1 MPAINNITAGL
12 TARTLSSDVL
22 NSPKSQ
28 LDLNTNTFKPSS
40 SPLPSPKE
48 KKSHLT
54 FSPNIIKVPVVQE
67 SKKQS
72 LLCQA
77 QRTNVEAIKKDLSSE
92 IMKDE
97 KIFTQFKPTITS
109 VSSTSTPTNTIK
121 LAPGIGGLTFANS
134 LAFAKLK
141 NNSNTKIVTSNG
153 NVITTAQ
160 QLKHQQHIRSSS
172 PAQNINNNITII
184 NNNNNDSNQF
194 QRKLMDDSPKV
205 TSDGFKFVVQNG
217 KGTLIAT
224 TTNGLTSSVNTS
236 TLSSMQ
242 QHAIAN
248 GTALKPQPLK
258 MKIVGPEFP
267 KPAYSYSCL
276 IAMALKNSRA
286 GSLPVSEI
294 YSFMCEHFPYFKTA
308 PNGWKNSVR
317 HNLSLNKCFEKIEKP
332 ATNGGQRKGCLWAM
346 NPSKIAKMDE
356 EVQKWSRKDPMA
368 IRKAMVIPENLPA
381 LERGEMKHGSLND
394 SDVEPDDTEDSEPEN
409 ELEDSIVNGIV
420 PDVDSCDEENSQIEN
435 EYDLDVSKAA
445 DTFIWF
451 LTWTNQNDQNQT
463 IVVFNLITCFRSH
476 FFHLRLGLRY
486 VRWGWHWRLE
496 INSICVE
503 RREWANWILRKWCA
517 AGGQKG
523 SSWHQLLHCTG
534 TNIQHFQQWHRSN
547 HPESIIRWPRAT
559 SSTIATAAESTKSH
573 AGQSNRVNIL
583 SFLLLLGGEKDIC
596 IKRICKN
603 KNKYNTHT
611 KKINKMI
618 LLKLRFVVI
627 LVSQRKPASGA
638 IAARAAR
645 PFFSVKFFCK
655 NHVFYDFHL

>member
-1 MPAINNITAGL
+1 MQDMLDIDIRTEVATVVGGASEFSSLMSELPTLDLETSNDDGETPWLGGPKWSSTSSSHDIYADVGACVNPNSVMPAINNINAGL
-12 TARTLSSDVL
+12 ASRTLSTDVL

-28 LDLNTNTFKPSS
+28 LDLNTNTFKQSS

-67 SKKQS
+67 TKKQS

-77 QRTNVEAIKKDLSSE
+77 QRTSVEAIKKDLSSE

-97 KIFTQFKPTITS
+97 KIFTQFKPTI
-109 VSSTSTPTNTIK
+109 STATQSTPTNTIK

-134 LAFAKLK
+134 LAFTKLK
-141 NNSNTKIVTSNG
+141 NNSNAKIVTTNG
-153 NVITTAQ
+153 NVITATQ
-160 QLKHQQHIRSSS
+160 QLKNQHIRSSS
-172 PAQNINNNITII
+172 PSQNINNNITII
-184 NNNNNDSNQF
+184 NNNNNENNTFHGKIISS
-194 QRKLMDDSPKV
+194 DSPKV
-205 TSDGFKFVVQNG
+205 ASEGFKFVVQNG

-224 TTNGLTSSVNTS
+224 TTNPNAITSSVHTT

-248 GTALKPQPLK
+248 GTALKPQPIKLK
-258 MKIVGPEFP
+258 VTGPEFP

-394 SDVEPDDTEDSEPEN
+394 SDVEPDDTEDSEQEN
-409 ELEDSIVNGIV
+409 ELDDSIVNNIV
-420 PDVDSCDEENSQIEN
+420 PDVDSCDEENSQT
-435 EYDLDVSKAA
+435 EYDVDVS
-445 DTFIWF
+445 
-451 LTWTNQNDQNQT
+451 
-463 IVVFNLITCFRSH
+463 
-476 FFHLRLGLRY
+476 
-486 VRWGWHWRLE
+486 
-496 INSICVE
+496 
-503 RREWANWILRKWCA
+503 
-517 AGGQKG
+517 
-523 SSWHQLLHCTG
+523 
-534 TNIQHFQQWHRSN
+534 
-547 HPESIIRWPRAT
+547 
-559 SSTIATAAESTKSH
+559 
-573 AGQSNRVNIL
+573 
-583 SFLLLLGGEKDIC
+583 
-596 IKRICKN
+596 
-603 KNKYNTHT
+603 
-611 KKINKMI
+611 
-618 LLKLRFVVI
+618 
-627 LVSQRKPASGA
+627 
-638 IAARAAR
+638 
-645 PFFSVKFFCK
+645 
-655 NHVFYDFHL
+655 

>member
-1 MPAINNITAGL
+1 MQDMLDIDIRTEVATVVGGASEFSSLMNELPTLDLETSNDCDATWLGGPKWSSTSSSHDMYADVGACVNPNSVMPAINNISASS
-12 TARTLSSDVL
+12 RTLATDVL
-22 NSPKSQ
+22 NSPNKSQ
-28 LDLNTNTFKPSS
+28 LDLNTNTFKRSS

-54 FSPNIIKVPVVQE
+54 FSPNVIKVPVVQE

-77 QRTNVEAIKKDLSSE
+77 QRTSVEAIKKDLSTE

-97 KIFTQFKPTITS
+97 KIFTQFKPTI
-109 VSSTSTPTNTIK
+109 STATPSTPTNTIK

-134 LAFAKLK
+134 LAFTKLK
-141 NNSNTKIVTSNG
+141 NNSNAKIVTGNG
-153 NVITTAQ
+153 SLITTQ
-160 QLKHQQHIRSSS
+160 QLKNQQIHRSSS
-172 PAQNINNNITII
+172 PNVHASNNNITII
-184 NNNNNDSNQF
+184 NNNNNENNTF
-194 QRKLMDDSPKV
+194 QRKIISNDEATKI

-224 TTNGLTSSVNTS
+224 TSNPNAITTSVNT
-236 TLSSMQ
+236 TTFSSMQ
-242 QHAIAN
+242 HHTIAN

-258 MKIVGPEFP
+258 MKVVGPEFP

-409 ELEDSIVNGIV
+409 ELDDSIINNIV
-420 PDVDSCDEENSQIEN
+420 PEVDSCDEENSQT
-435 EYDLDVSKAA
+435 EYDVDVSS
-445 DTFIWF
+445 
-451 LTWTNQNDQNQT
+451 Q
-463 IVVFNLITCFRSH
+463 
-476 FFHLRLGLRY
+476 Y
-486 VRWGWHWRLE
+486 
-496 INSICVE
+496 
-503 RREWANWILRKWCA
+503 
-517 AGGQKG
+517 
-523 SSWHQLLHCTG
+523 
-534 TNIQHFQQWHRSN
+534 
-547 HPESIIRWPRAT
+547 
-559 SSTIATAAESTKSH
+559 
-573 AGQSNRVNIL
+573 
-583 SFLLLLGGEKDIC
+583 
-596 IKRICKN
+596 
-603 KNKYNTHT
+603 
-611 KKINKMI
+611 
-618 LLKLRFVVI
+618 
-627 LVSQRKPASGA
+627 LVS
-638 IAARAAR
+638 I
-645 PFFSVKFFCK
+645 
-655 NHVFYDFHL
+655 